1 MIELTDD
8 EKKVVLS
15 DCAEK
20 KDSRLANA
28 AMFLSKA
35 VHWYALGNKDFAI
48 DCEHKAAELLERIR
62 YEQGK
67 CTCNLRVFFGGGVY
81 CKQHGRYR

>member
-1 MIELTDD
+1 VIELLED
-8 EKKVVLS
+8 EKKLVLL

-20 KDSRLANA
+20 KNSRLADA

-35 VHWYALGNKDFAI
+35 VHWLALGQKDFAL
-48 DCEHKAAELLERIR
+48 DSEHKAAELLERVR
-62 YEQGK
+62 YEHGQ
-67 CTCNLRVFFGGGVY
+67 CTCNLRVFFGGGVH